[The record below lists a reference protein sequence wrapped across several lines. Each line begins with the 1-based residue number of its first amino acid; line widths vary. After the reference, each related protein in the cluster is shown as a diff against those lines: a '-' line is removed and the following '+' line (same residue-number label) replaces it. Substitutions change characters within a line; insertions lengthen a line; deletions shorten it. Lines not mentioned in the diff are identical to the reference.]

1 MPFDVLGHL
10 IHEIQLQRP
19 EELGV
24 MMGDVSLHRFEQLL
38 LRTAC
43 ELRPA
48 LAFGDPLAP
57 RIS

>member
-1 MPFDVLGHL
+1 MPVDVLGHL
-10 IHEIQLQRP
+10 IHHIQLKRP
-19 EELGV
+19 QELGM
-24 MMGDVSLHRFEQLL
+24 MMGDVPLYRFEELL
-38 LRTAC
+38 LRSAC